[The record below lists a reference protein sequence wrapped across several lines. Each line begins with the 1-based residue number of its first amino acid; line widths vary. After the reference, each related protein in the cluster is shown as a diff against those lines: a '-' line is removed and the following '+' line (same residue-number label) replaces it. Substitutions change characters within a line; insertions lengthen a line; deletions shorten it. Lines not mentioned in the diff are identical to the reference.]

1 MRDGGPQT
9 MLRQLG
15 VVISVGLADSLN
27 PSTVG
32 PALVL
37 AAGRRRI
44 RRVVEFTLGVG
55 SVNLLA
61 GCVLLIGPARLL
73 LGLVPHPQATVRH
86 LVELAAGLLLIVLAV
101 ATWSARRKLARHP
114 LPGAKADGGSS
125 SFVTGASLAAVE
137 LPTAAPYLAI
147 VAGIAASSAT
157 VAEQVLLV
165 VVYNVAF
172 LAPLLAILVALLVA
186 GERADPWL
194 RGAGAWLQRRWPMV
208 LAGLLMFVGG
218 VLASLGALGLLG
230 RR

>member
-1 MRDGGPQT
+1 

-44 RRVVEFTLGVG
+44 RRVVEFTLGVA

-61 GCVLLIGPARLL
+61 GCILLIGPARLL
-73 LGLVPHPQATVRH
+73 LGLVPHPQASVRH
-86 LVELAAGLLLIVLAV
+86 LVELAAGLLLIALAV
-101 ATWSARRKLARHP
+101 ATWSARRRLAAHP
-114 LPGAKADGGSS
+114 LPMGKAEGRSS

>member
-1 MRDGGPQT
+1 

-37 AAGRRRI
+37 AAGARRV
-44 RRVVEFTLGVG
+44 RRVVEFTLGVA

-86 LVELAAGLLLIVLAV
+86 LIELAAGLLLIALAV
-101 ATWSARRKLARHP
+101 ATWLGRRKLARRP
-114 LPGAKADGGSS
+114 LPMAKADRSSS

-157 VAEQVLLV
+157 VPEQVLLV
-165 VVYNVAF
+165 VIYNVAF

-186 GERADPWL
+186 GDRADPWL
-194 RGAGAWLQRRWPMV
+194 THAGAWLQRRWPVV
-208 LAGLLMFVGG
+208 LAGLLIFVGG
-218 VLASLGALGLLG
+218 VLATLGAVGLLG